1 MRELAG
7 WTVVEDQPA
16 SASASKSP
24 ETLGNRYNE
33 TFNLLVEWG
42 IWSRGG
48 MGLHYRSSL
57 GVIQDMQLGTGS
69 RDAQITD
76 EAAGRIDRVVSKLRP
91 RNPDLHQV
99 LVLTFCAGMSQRE
112 VARTMRISGQ
122 GAARDLLNRAI
133 PLVDM
138 LLFEIAA

>member
-7 WTVVEDQPA
+7 WTVVEDAGA
-16 SASASKSP
+16 SASGSKP
-24 ETLGNRYNE
+24 QEKLGSRYNE

-42 IWSRGG
+42 VWSRGG

-57 GVIQDMQLGTGS
+57 GVIQDMQLGASS

-76 EAAGRIDRVVSKLRP
+76 EMAGRIDRVVSRLQP
-91 RNPDLHQV
+91 RNPDLHKV

-112 VARTMRISGQ
+112 VARSMKISGQ

-138 LLFEIAA
+138 LLFEMAA